1 MEQWK
6 CSICGY
12 IYNPEKGDPEGDIE
26 PGTPFEALPDT
37 WICPVCG
44 VGKAEFGKA

>member
-6 CSICGY
+6 CDICGY
-12 IYNPEKGDPEGDIE
+12 IYNPETGDPEGDI
-26 PGTPFEALPDT
+26 PAGTSFEALPDT

-44 VGKAEFGKA
+44 VGKEDFTKA